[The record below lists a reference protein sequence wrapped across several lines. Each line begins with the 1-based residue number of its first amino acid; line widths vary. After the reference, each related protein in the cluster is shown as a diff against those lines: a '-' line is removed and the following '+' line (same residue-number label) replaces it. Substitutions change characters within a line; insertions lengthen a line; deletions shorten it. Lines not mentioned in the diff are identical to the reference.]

1 MRHLAL
7 LSLLL
12 AACTPAPE
20 RCLRKAERN
29 LATVDAL
36 IAGTEDALA
45 QGYAVETVVHTRS
58 RWRACDRIG
67 PGGQPAPRDP
77 ARLCLEDETRS
88 RTVTRAIDPVVERR
102 KLAHL
107 KEARAA
113 ALTETAACRA
123 LNVPG
128 R

>member
-20 RCLRKAERN
+20 RCLR
-29 LATVDAL
+29 ATMRSLDATDAL
-36 IAGTEDALA
+36 IVGTEAGLRR
-45 QGYAVETVVHTRS
+45 GYAVETVDETRS

-67 PGGQPAPRDP
+67 PGGLPAPRDP
-77 ARLCLEDETRS
+77 ARHCLEDETRT

-107 KEARAA
+107 KEAHAA
-113 ALTETAACRA
+113 TLADVAACRA
-123 LNVPG
+123 LSAPG